1 MGKAP
6 YTPYAK
12 RRKPTA
18 KYCSQQKRDP
28 DLYTNSD
35 LTVIKF
41 LPKSGQGESDQF
53 GNGASKAQLENAA
66 KKELDSEA
74 THASRKR
81 AWKPNFLN
89 KPDEGYDHAWSSGG
103 RRSKAHNLLKG
114 RGKPY

>member
-35 LTVIKF
+35 L
-41 LPKSGQGESDQF
+41 GESDQF